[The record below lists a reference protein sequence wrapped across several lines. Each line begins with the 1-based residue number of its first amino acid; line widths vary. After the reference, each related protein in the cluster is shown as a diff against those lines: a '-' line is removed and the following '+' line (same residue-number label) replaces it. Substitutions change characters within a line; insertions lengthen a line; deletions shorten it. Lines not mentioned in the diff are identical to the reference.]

1 MTIPPNQREARD
13 IVTLVE
19 LIALDPDPMP
29 AEHMDSIVAAGRA
42 VAGYVRRAKL
52 GQDQPAAKPRQA
64 PRPKRDPAELKA
76 SKAVVRARSRGFCE
90 VNALGC
96 TGRAIHAHHKRRRSQ
111 GGTDAPENLAHTCR
125 SCHNFI
131 HSNPAWSFERGW
143 LLHALPVTTA

>member
-52 GQDQPAAKPRQA
+52 GQDPPPAKPRQA

-76 SKAVVRARSRGFCE
+76 AKAVVRARSRGFCE
-90 VNALGC
+90 ITHVGC
-96 TGRAIHAHHKRRRSQ
+96 TGRAVHVHHKRRRSQ
-111 GGTDAPENLAHTCR
+111 GGTDDPENLLHLCR
-125 SCHNFI
+125 KGHDFV
-131 HSNPAWSFERGW
+131 HSNPEISFRKGW
-143 LLHALPVTTA
+143 LLHALPVALA